1 MPSHYITLVGQH
13 ALLLPLEHD
22 HLEDLS
28 KAASDGLLWEL
39 FFTTVPSPNT
49 IASWFEKA
57 MEQQTKDL
65 ARVFTVIDKERNQ
78 IIGSTRYC
86 NMDSAN
92 KRLEIG
98 YTWYA
103 QTYQRSVFNT
113 ECKLLLLTHAFEI
126 MDCNAVEFRTD
137 WFNQRSQK
145 AIERLGAKRDG
156 VLRSHMILPDG
167 RVRDTVVYSIL
178 KHEWPGVKAN
188 LQFKLSRDPSSSTH
202 LSKS

>member
-1 MPSHYITLVGQH
+1 MSSINISLTGQH
-13 ALLLPLEHD
+13 GLLVPLAYD
-22 HLEDLS
+22 HLNGLAAAAED
-28 KAASDGLLWEL
+28 GQLWEL
-39 FFTTVPSPNT
+39 FFTSVPAPEAMT
-49 IASWFEKA
+49 SWFDKA
-57 MEQQTKDL
+57 MEQQAKGL
-65 ARVFTVIDKERNQ
+65 AIPFTVIDKSLNT

-86 NMDSAN
+86 NIDSAN

-103 QTYQRSVFNT
+103 QSYQRSAINT
-113 ECKLLLLTHAFEI
+113 ECKLLLLTHAFEVLH
-126 MDCNAVEFRTD
+126 CNAVEFRTD

-188 LQFKLSRDPSSSTH
+188 LQFKLSRNSSPLPT
-202 LSKS
+202 

>member
-1 MPSHYITLVGQH
+1 MSPNRTTLAGQH
-13 ALLLPLEHD
+13 ALLVPLTQD
-22 HLEDLS
+22 HLNGLAN
-28 KAASDGLLWEL
+28 AASDGQLWEL
-39 FFTTVPSPNT
+39 FFTSVPAPDSMT
-49 IASWFEKA
+49 IWFDNA
-57 MEQQTKDL
+57 MEQQEKGL
-65 ARVFTVIDKERNQ
+65 AIPFTVFDQTLNK

-86 NMDSAN
+86 NIDNAN

-103 QTYQRSVFNT
+103 QSYQRSAINT
-113 ECKLLLLTHAFEI
+113 ECKLLLLTHAFEVLE
-126 MDCNAVEFRTD
+126 CNAVEFRTD

-188 LQFKLSRDPSSSTH
+188 LEFKLKCAPSAVSS
-202 LSKS
+202 

>member
-1 MPSHYITLVGQH
+1 MSPNRTTLAGQH
-13 ALLLPLEHD
+13 ALLVPLTQD
-22 HLEDLS
+22 HLNGLAS
-28 KAASDGLLWEL
+28 AASDGQLWEL
-39 FFTTVPSPNT
+39 FFTSVPAPDSMT
-49 IASWFEKA
+49 IWFDKA
-57 MEQQTKDL
+57 MEQQEKGL
-65 ARVFTVIDKERNQ
+65 AIPFTVFDQTLNK

-86 NMDSAN
+86 NIDNAN

-103 QTYQRSVFNT
+103 QSYQRSAINT
-113 ECKLLLLTHAFEI
+113 ECKLLLLTHAFEVLE
-126 MDCNAVEFRTD
+126 CNAVEFRTD

-188 LQFKLSRDPSSSTH
+188 LEFKLKCAPSAVSS
-202 LSKS
+202 

>member
-1 MPSHYITLVGQH
+1 MLHHNNELTGQF
-13 ALLLPLEHD
+13 AVLIPLQREH
-22 HLEDLS
+22 LS
-28 KAASDGLLWEL
+28 GLAAAANDGKLWEL
-39 FFTTVPSPNT
+39 FFTSVPAPET
-49 IASWFEKA
+49 MTSWFDKA
-57 MEQQTKDL
+57 MEQQEKGL
-65 ARVFTVIDKERNQ
+65 AIPFTVFDQSRKNIL
-78 IIGSTRYC
+78 GSTRYC
-86 NMDSAN
+86 NIDSAN

-103 QTYQRSVFNT
+103 LSYQRSAINT
-113 ECKLLLLTHAFEI
+113 ECKLLLLTHAFEAL
-126 MDCNAVEFRTD
+126 DCNAVEFRTD

-188 LQFKLSRDPSSSTH
+188 LQFQLSRDPSSFT
-202 LSKS
+202 KATK

>member
-1 MPSHYITLVGQH
+1 MSPNRTTLAGQH
-13 ALLLPLEHD
+13 ALLVPLTQD
-22 HLEDLS
+22 HLNGLAN
-28 KAASDGLLWEL
+28 AASDGQLWEL
-39 FFTTVPSPNT
+39 FFTSVPAPDSMT
-49 IASWFEKA
+49 IWFDNA
-57 MEQQTKDL
+57 MEQQEKGL
-65 ARVFTVIDKERNQ
+65 AIPFTVFDQTLNK

-86 NMDSAN
+86 NIDNAN

-103 QTYQRSVFNT
+103 QSYQRSAINT
-113 ECKLLLLTHAFEI
+113 ECKLLLLTHAFEVLE
-126 MDCNAVEFRTD
+126 CNAVEFRTD

-178 KHEWPGVKAN
+178 KHEWLGVKAN
-188 LQFKLSRDPSSSTH
+188 LEFKLKCAPSAVSS
-202 LSKS
+202 

>member
-1 MPSHYITLVGQH
+1 MSTHNNQLTGKFAALMPLQR
-13 ALLLPLEHD
+13 EH
-22 HLEDLS
+22 LS
-28 KAASDGLLWEL
+28 GLAAAANDGKLWEL
-39 FFTTVPSPNT
+39 FFTSVPAPETMTN
-49 IASWFEKA
+49 WFDKA
-57 MEQQTKDL
+57 MEQKDKGL
-65 ARVFTVIDKERNQ
+65 AIPFTVFDQSRQNIL
-78 IIGSTRYC
+78 GSTRYC
-86 NMDSAN
+86 NIDIAN

-103 QTYQRSVFNT
+103 QSYQRSPINT
-113 ECKLLLLTHAFEI
+113 ECKLLLLTHAFEVL
-126 MDCNAVEFRTD
+126 DCNAVEFRTD

-188 LQFKLSRDPSSSTH
+188 LQFKLSRDPASFTNPT
-202 LSKS
+202 K

>member
-1 MPSHYITLVGQH
+1 MSSGSITLTGQH
-13 ALLLPLEHD
+13 ARLTPLSPD
-22 HLEDLS
+22 HLRDLQA
-28 KAASDGLLWEL
+28 AASDGRLWEL
-39 FFTTVPSPNT
+39 FFTSVPSPENLT
-49 IASWFEKA
+49 TWFKIAI
-57 MEQQTKDL
+57 EQRDKGL
-65 ARVFTVIDKERNQ
+65 ALAFTVFDQKLNR

-86 NMDSAN
+86 NIDSAN

-103 QTYQRSVFNT
+103 QSYQRSAINT
-113 ECKLLLLTHAFEI
+113 ECKLLLLTHAFEVL
-126 MDCNAVEFRTD
+126 DCNAVEFRTD

-178 KHEWPGVKAN
+178 KHEWAGVKAN
-188 LQFKLSRDPSSSTH
+188 LEFKLKRTPSAV
-202 LSKS
+202 